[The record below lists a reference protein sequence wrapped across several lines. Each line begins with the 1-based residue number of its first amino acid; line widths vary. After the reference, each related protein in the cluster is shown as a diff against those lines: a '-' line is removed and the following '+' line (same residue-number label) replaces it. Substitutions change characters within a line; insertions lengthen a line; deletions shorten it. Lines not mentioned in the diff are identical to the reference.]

1 MGPGWL
7 LHVSTE
13 QNKILFLPVRLH
25 LTKFSLAWQL
35 RADPAS
41 LKVELRL
48 TGALRGA
55 FFV

>member
-35 RADPAS
+35 RADPAG